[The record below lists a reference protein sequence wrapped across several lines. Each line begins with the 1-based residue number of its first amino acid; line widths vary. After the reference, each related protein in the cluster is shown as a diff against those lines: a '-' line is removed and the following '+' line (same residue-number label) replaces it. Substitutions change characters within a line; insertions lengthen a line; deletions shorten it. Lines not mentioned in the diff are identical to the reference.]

1 MRGEGAR
8 RADEGLSL
16 EAAKTAKDLPPTERW
31 SCFGGGFLAV
41 FAARNNTRQLCRAS
55 FSGSHLVRRDRQ
67 DPGEMR
73 EILVGREDRK
83 SLRDATAQIRKS
95 VFEP

>member
-41 FAARNNTRQLCRAS
+41 FAARNDTTETPMETYSLDPFANEVCLRYISESSPMRRMLELSRA
-55 FSGSHLVRRDRQ
+55 L
-67 DPGEMR
+67 
-73 EILVGREDRK
+73 
-83 SLRDATAQIRKS
+83 
-95 VFEP
+95 